1 MKGKTAQYSSGE
13 ASFFTRD
20 RSFYRQVFSIFSMVA
35 LQNLVAYSVNMID
48 NVMMGSYSQTS
59 LSGAA
64 TVNQIFFL
72 VQQTS
77 IAVCD
82 AYIILASQYYGQGR
96 MSPVRKIAGLAL
108 KLGLGCGLFF
118 ALVCGLFPVQLL
130 RFFTRDEAII
140 GQGRLYMQIILF
152 TFPLFVL
159 TNVLMAALRC
169 VGTVKIS
176 FYISVISLIINTC
189 INYALIFGRWGCPQ
203 LGVEG
208 AAISTATCRAVSMML
223 LAAIHFK
230 VHIPSFPLSY
240 FRPMPWQELR
250 NLLKIG
256 IPAMSENIS
265 YSLSQVAITYFI
277 NKISNEALATRT
289 YCYNMIMF
297 VYLFCVSIT
306 QGGDILVGHLVGQQ
320 RHQAAF
326 VLGNYFF
333 RWAMIITLT
342 GSALLA
348 ITGRSIL
355 SAFTDNQEIIAM
367 GVWILIVDWFLE
379 IGRTSNIFAGN
390 TLRATGDIIY
400 PFVVGVIF
408 QWTIAVGLSYV
419 IGIPLGYGL
428 VGMWVG
434 FALDENIRGII
445 LLRRWRSGKWRTKG
459 FVSQ

>member
-176 FYISVISLIINTC
+176 FYISVVSLIINTC
-189 INYALIFGRWGCPQ
+189 INYALIFGPFG
-203 LGVEG
+203 
-208 AAISTATCRAVSMML
+208 
-223 LAAIHFK
+223 
-230 VHIPSFPLSY
+230 FP
-240 FRPMPWQELR
+240 
-250 NLLKIG
+250 
-256 IPAMSENIS
+256 
-265 YSLSQVAITYFI
+265 
-277 NKISNEALATRT
+277 
-289 YCYNMIMF
+289 
-297 VYLFCVSIT
+297 
-306 QGGDILVGHLVGQQ
+306 
-320 RHQAAF
+320 
-326 VLGNYFF
+326 
-333 RWAMIITLT
+333 
-342 GSALLA
+342 
-348 ITGRSIL
+348 
-355 SAFTDNQEIIAM
+355 
-367 GVWILIVDWFLE
+367 
-379 IGRTSNIFAGN
+379 
-390 TLRATGDIIY
+390 
-400 PFVVGVIF
+400 
-408 QWTIAVGLSYV
+408 
-419 IGIPLGYGL
+419 
-428 VGMWVG
+428 
-434 FALDENIRGII
+434 
-445 LLRRWRSGKWRTKG
+445 
-459 FVSQ
+459 